1 MTAAIPNVNS
11 KANPNANVVEQA
23 NALLTLVSSQIAN
36 CCGPEDIAER
46 SQIGKGQAERLAAML
61 KALAHPVRLQIVD
74 ILSRV
79 GGDVCACDLE
89 AQFDL
94 KQPTISHHLKLLRQA
109 GLIACE
115 RRGLWAY
122 YYTVPANLTQ
132 LGALI
137 SGFAGQEMPSAQSE

>member
-1 MTAAIPNVNS
+1 MTSAVKKVNMI
-11 KANPNANVVEQA
+11 EQA
-23 NALLTLVSSQIAN
+23 NSLLTIVSNQIAN
-36 CCGPEDIAER
+36 CCGPDDIAER

-89 AQFDL
+89 GQFEL
-94 KQPTISHHLKLLRQA
+94 KQPTISHHLKILRQA
-109 GLIACE
+109 GLIDCE

-122 YYTVPANLTQ
+122 YYTVPSNLEQ
-132 LGALI
+132 LGDLI
-137 SGFAGQEMPSAQSE
+137 AGFGGQAPSETQGS